1 MHIPELVKK
10 TPSVQEQNFTM
21 SLLFLIKGTT
31 GQGLLSG
38 NCLPPP
44 HSLCSLGIY
53 PREEE
58 AVVPITQRC

>member
-10 TPSVQEQNFTM
+10 TPSVQEQNFTT

-44 HSLCSLGIY
+44 IRCARWVSIPVRKKLLC
-53 PREEE
+53 
-58 AVVPITQRC
+58 Q